1 MEIKRIEGEIEA
13 ILFAMGEAVELSRI
27 AKAIQQDMTITE
39 NIIRNMMIRYQ
50 EEDRG
55 IQIIEL
61 ENSFQL
67 CTKKEYY
74 DSLIRIAAQ
83 PKKPTL
89 TDVMLET
96 LSIIAYKQP
105 VTKAEIEKIKNVF
118 LAILRDIKKEMDSG
132 EQPGETITAAM
143 FQTMQEAMK
152 NHQQEPLSMDDVT
165 AMIAGRVGQLLPMDE
180 ETAEQFRQLA
190 KRMME
195 QVGK

>member
-13 ILFAMGEAVELSRI
+13 ILFAMGEAVELPRI
-27 AKAIQQDMTITE
+27 ARAIRQDPTTTE

-50 EEDRG
+50 EEERG

-89 TDVMLET
+89 TDVMLKPFRSLPT
-96 LSIIAYKQP
+96 NSPLQKQ
-105 VTKAEIEKIKNVF
+105 
-118 LAILRDIKKEMDSG
+118 RS
-132 EQPGETITAAM
+132 
-143 FQTMQEAMK
+143 
-152 NHQQEPLSMDDVT
+152 
-165 AMIAGRVGQLLPMDE
+165 
-180 ETAEQFRQLA
+180 
-190 KRMME
+190 KRSE
-195 QVGK
+195 G